1 MAKNVETGTGKDMD
15 PFALNVAAKQA
26 FAQGFEVMD
35 KFFDGLK
42 QTIASAPSGGTEF
55 GEKLKEMATN
65 NVTATHECMKQ
76 LSQAKDFQEA
86 FQIQSEFMQ
95 KQFNSFSEQ
104 AKSLG
109 EVYTKVATEAS
120 KPFRMST

>member
-1 MAKNVETGTGKDMD
+1 MAKNVETGTGKDLD
-15 PFALNVAAKQA
+15 PFALKVAAKQA

-55 GEKLKEMATN
+55 GEKLKEMATD

-76 LSQAKDFQEA
+76 LSQAKDLQDMFRIQTEFIQAQLTA
-86 FQIQSEFMQ
+86 FG
-95 KQFNSFSEQ
+95 EQ
-104 AKSLG
+104 AQTLG
-109 EVYTKVATEAS
+109 KAFAQSAVGEGK
-120 KPFRMST
+120 KPISS